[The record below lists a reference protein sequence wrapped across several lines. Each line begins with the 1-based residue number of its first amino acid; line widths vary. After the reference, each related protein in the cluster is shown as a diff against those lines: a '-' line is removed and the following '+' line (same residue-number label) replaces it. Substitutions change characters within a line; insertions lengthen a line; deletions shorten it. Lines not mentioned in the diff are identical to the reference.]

1 MKLALIKFV
10 AMVILGTAGSAY
22 AGALLNDRA
31 EEAAEPV
38 RVRVLTIETAA
49 ATVCDG
55 EVLLSL

>member
-22 AGALLNDRA
+22 AGALMADRA
-31 EEAAEPV
+31 EAASEPI

-49 ATVCDG
+49 FCDA
-55 EVLLSL
+55 EALPTL